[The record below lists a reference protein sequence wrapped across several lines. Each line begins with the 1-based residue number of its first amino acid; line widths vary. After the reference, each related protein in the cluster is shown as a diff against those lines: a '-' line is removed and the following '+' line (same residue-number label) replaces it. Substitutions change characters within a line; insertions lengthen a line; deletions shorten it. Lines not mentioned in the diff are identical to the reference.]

1 MRAFIALELPEAFWR
16 DTAAL
21 ARELGTQVTGRF
33 LKAQT
38 YHLTLAFL
46 GDIDDAGKQRAVD
59 AIDAACAGLAAIPLA
74 CDGLG
79 KFGRAQDATLWLG
92 IQRSG
97 NLEQLARRMRE
108 ELDVRGIG
116 YDSKPF
122 KPHITLARRARIPR
136 SPLPALAFPR
146 DDIATDVT
154 LFKSEL
160 SHEGASYKPLYTVR
174 LHGMGDGDGDPS

>member
-1 MRAFIALELPEAFWR
+1 
-16 DTAAL
+16 
-21 ARELGTQVTGRF
+21 
-33 LKAQT
+33 
-38 YHLTLAFL
+38 
-46 GDIDDAGKQRAVD
+46 
-59 AIDAACAGLAAIPLA
+59 
-74 CDGLG
+74 
-79 KFGRAQDATLWLG
+79 
-92 IQRSG
+92 
-97 NLEQLARRMRE
+97 MRE